1 MEFSGDIR
9 IKVGNRIRQLRKE
22 LLLSQESLAFKA
34 GLDRTYIASVENGKR
49 NLSIM
54 SLYGTFS
61 CSAPLVPDGANKK
74 NSEYSGFNGAIVLI
88 ISSSLLLRENIPLCK
103 SAFTDSGCCLRNTFH
118 GELFII
124 VAPAADNPPRFAS

>member
-22 LLLSQESLAFKA
+22 LLLSQESLAFKS

-54 SLYGTFS
+54 SLE
-61 CSAPLVPDGANKK
+61 K
-74 NSEYSGFNGAIVLI
+74 
-88 ISSSLLLRENIPLCK
+88 
-103 SAFTDSGCCLRNTFH
+103 
-118 GELFII
+118 II
-124 VAPAADNPPRFAS
+124 VALDCSVAEFFETFE

>member
-1 MEFSGDIR
+1 MEFSGDIK

-54 SLYGTFS
+54 SHE
-61 CSAPLVPDGANKK
+61 K
-74 NSEYSGFNGAIVLI
+74 
-88 ISSSLLLRENIPLCK
+88 
-103 SAFTDSGCCLRNTFH
+103 
-118 GELFII
+118 II
-124 VAPAADNPPRFAS
+124 VALECSMAEFFETFE

>member
-34 GLDRTYIASVENGKR
+34 GLDRTYIASAENGKR

-54 SLYGTFS
+54 SLE
-61 CSAPLVPDGANKK
+61 K
-74 NSEYSGFNGAIVLI
+74 
-88 ISSSLLLRENIPLCK
+88 
-103 SAFTDSGCCLRNTFH
+103 
-118 GELFII
+118 II
-124 VAPAADNPPRFAS
+124 VALDCSVAEFFETFE

>member
-1 MEFSGDIR
+1 MSLRLPVRGERDGVFRDIR

-54 SLYGTFS
+54 SLE
-61 CSAPLVPDGANKK
+61 K
-74 NSEYSGFNGAIVLI
+74 
-88 ISSSLLLRENIPLCK
+88 
-103 SAFTDSGCCLRNTFH
+103 
-118 GELFII
+118 II
-124 VAPAADNPPRFAS
+124 VALDCSVAEFFETFE

>member
-22 LLLSQESLAFKA
+22 LLLSQESLAFMA

-54 SLYGTFS
+54 SLE
-61 CSAPLVPDGANKK
+61 K
-74 NSEYSGFNGAIVLI
+74 
-88 ISSSLLLRENIPLCK
+88 
-103 SAFTDSGCCLRNTFH
+103 
-118 GELFII
+118 II
-124 VAPAADNPPRFAS
+124 VALDCSVAEFFETFE

>member
-22 LLLSQESLAFKA
+22 LLLSQESLAVKA

-54 SLYGTFS
+54 SLEKITVALECSMAEFFETF
-61 CSAPLVPDGANKK
+61 
-74 NSEYSGFNGAIVLI
+74 E
-88 ISSSLLLRENIPLCK
+88 
-103 SAFTDSGCCLRNTFH
+103 
-118 GELFII
+118 
-124 VAPAADNPPRFAS
+124 

>member
-34 GLDRTYIASVENGKR
+34 GLDWTYIASVENGKR

-54 SLYGTFS
+54 SLE
-61 CSAPLVPDGANKK
+61 K
-74 NSEYSGFNGAIVLI
+74 
-88 ISSSLLLRENIPLCK
+88 
-103 SAFTDSGCCLRNTFH
+103 
-118 GELFII
+118 II
-124 VAPAADNPPRFAS
+124 VALDCSMAEFFETFE

>member
-22 LLLSQESLAFKA
+22 LLLSQGSLAFKA

-54 SLYGTFS
+54 SLE
-61 CSAPLVPDGANKK
+61 K
-74 NSEYSGFNGAIVLI
+74 
-88 ISSSLLLRENIPLCK
+88 
-103 SAFTDSGCCLRNTFH
+103 
-118 GELFII
+118 II
-124 VAPAADNPPRFAS
+124 VALDCSMAEFFETFE

>member
-22 LLLSQESLAFKA
+22 LLLSQESLALKA

-54 SLYGTFS
+54 SLE
-61 CSAPLVPDGANKK
+61 K
-74 NSEYSGFNGAIVLI
+74 
-88 ISSSLLLRENIPLCK
+88 
-103 SAFTDSGCCLRNTFH
+103 
-118 GELFII
+118 II
-124 VAPAADNPPRFAS
+124 VALDCSVAEFFETFE

>member
-34 GLDRTYIASVENGKR
+34 GLDRPYIASVENGKR

-54 SLYGTFS
+54 SLE
-61 CSAPLVPDGANKK
+61 K
-74 NSEYSGFNGAIVLI
+74 
-88 ISSSLLLRENIPLCK
+88 
-103 SAFTDSGCCLRNTFH
+103 
-118 GELFII
+118 II
-124 VAPAADNPPRFAS
+124 VALDCSMAEFFETFE